1 MSLVRNNVKEK
12 IGFLSDKH
20 RLVVAVSR
28 QKCGLYIVGSA
39 KCLSK
44 SSPVLWKVFYLTVVR
59 NVSII
64 LPSMCM
70 HCNNKSFIEHRVD
83 HKEIGEDIILKA
95 DLKCSTP
102 KELEELVCR

>member
-1 MSLVRNNVKEK
+1 MFVKIITCSLEGILFNCCK
-12 IGFLSDKH
+12 
-20 RLVVAVSR
+20 
-28 QKCGLYIVGSA
+28 KCFYN
-39 KCLSK
+39 
-44 SSPVLWKVFYLTVVR
+44 SS
-59 NVSII
+59 
-64 LPSMCM
+64 LPMCM